1 MPDATP
7 PGARIRTLLRDVTN
21 TGAVNRG
28 ATRQAGGVPPGTPSD
43 SELMLALTE
52 GRIEAL
58 GRLYDRYGSLVFSVG
73 LRVLHD
79 RQLAED
85 VTQDVFLRLWR
96 RPWSYDPERGR
107 FRSWLMSVT
116 RNRAIDER
124 RRVVRRLRV
133 EERADDPVPELPGP
147 QRFHDPQLESELA
160 EQRRFVQEAMTRLP
174 PAQREVIEL
183 AYFGG
188 LTQVE
193 IAACTG
199 QPLGTVKT
207 RIRLG
212 LGKLRRSLGHLRT
225 EDPRDA

>member
-1 MPDATP
+1 MPESTAP
-7 PGARIRTLLRDVTN
+7 LRRIRSRLRDVTPVE
-21 TGAVNRG
+21 AQD
-28 ATRQAGGVPPGTPSD
+28 AALAQSD
-43 SELMLALTE
+43 APADDELMLDLANGE
-52 GRIEAL
+52 VEAL
-58 GRLYDRYGSLVFSVG
+58 ERLYDRYSSLVFSVG
-73 LRVLHD
+73 VRVLND

-96 RPWSYDPERGR
+96 RPWSYDPTRGR
-107 FRSWLMSVT
+107 FRSWLLSVT

-133 EERADDPVPELPGP
+133 EEQGDDRVREPPAPD
-147 QRFHDPQLESELA
+147 RFHDPQLEAVLA
-160 EQRRFVQEAMTRLP
+160 EERRAVREAMTRLP

-193 IAACTG
+193 IAARTAE
-199 QPLGTVKT
+199 PLGTVKT

-212 LGKLRRSLGHLRT
+212 IQKLRQALQDLRT
-225 EDPRDA
+225 EERR